1 MPKALFNGFRAIIS
15 GMMFPR
21 ILLFLLLLA
30 VFTGCAASRGVYHQV
45 GKGETLWRISR
56 TYGVDLQEVA
66 EINNIRDT
74 TEIKAGRKIYIP
86 GATRVRKVRPYVP
99 LAPNNGAS
107 PEKEKE
113 EDEGR
118 IVIEKDRFSWPVK
131 GEVISPYGLRNG
143 VRHGGIDIKA
153 KSGTLI
159 KAADNGEVVFVN
171 SGMRGYGNI
180 IILKHKDE
188 FFTVYAH
195 NKENHVKV
203 GEAIV
208 KGAAIGAVGDTGNAT
223 STHLH
228 FEVRQGKIG
237 RNPLFFLP

>member
-1 MPKALFNGFRAIIS
+1 
-15 GMMFPR
+15 MMYPR
-21 ILLFLLLLA
+21 ILFLLLLA
-30 VFTGCAASRGVYHQV
+30 VLSGCAAGRGVYHQV

-99 LAPNNGAS
+99 LASNNGAP

-153 KSGTLI
+153 RSGTPI

-203 GEAIV
+203 GEAV
-208 KGAAIGAVGDTGNAT
+208 AKGAAIGTVGDTGNAT

-228 FEVRQGKIG
+228 FEVRQGKTG